1 MFLIRCVSPRVLF
14 LFLAGWYMT
23 HRNGAARTADVLGR
37 WRELAEQR
45 LEHLTELFE
54 SGRWRRYYGERAFL
68 EKIRE
73 AKIAVE
79 TWRGLSTPRA
89 VAEPVIR
96 VTWPSADAPQR
107 WRPAAPAPVI
117 APEPIELPAVAE
129 ASAEPPIDLL
139 ALERALDVPDEDEQV
154 LDLAT
159 IEKRYPLLRNT
170 L

>member
-1 MFLIRCVSPRVLF
+1 
-14 LFLAGWYMT
+14 MT
-23 HRNGAARTADVLGR
+23 HRNGAARSADVLGR

-68 EKIRE
+68 ENIRE
-73 AKIAVE
+73 AKVAVE
-79 TWRGLSTPRA
+79 TWRGLSTPRV

-96 VTWPSADAPQR
+96 VTLPSVAAPQR
-107 WRPAAPAPVI
+107 WRPAAPAPTLT
-117 APEPIELPAVAE
+117 PEPIEVSVLTE
-129 ASAEPPIDLL
+129 ASAEPAIDFL
-139 ALERALDVPDEDEQV
+139 ALQRALDVPDEQA

-159 IEKRYPLLRNT
+159 IEQRYPLLRNT